1 MPVRK
6 RRKQRK
12 QRIILIVAVVVLV
25 VLIAGITSLKTIMK
39 QYVPSSDTTDYA
51 SFYGL
56 ESEEDVLLTIDN
68 EVLEATGL
76 LMDDEVYI
84 PYDVLHTYLNAR
96 FYWDET
102 EQILRYTLPE
112 GIVSVETET
121 TAYTVAKESRSA
133 DAVIVHM
140 EGDEMYLSLSFIE
153 QYTDIRSD
161 FYEEPNRLV
170 ISDEWGEVEYVT
182 VKRASELRELGGV
195 KSSILT
201 ELEKG
206 DRVIV
211 IEKMDDWTEV
221 CTEDGFVGYIQNKAL
236 GDAQTELYESDFE
249 EPEFT
254 LIARDFT
261 INMAWHQV
269 TSQEAN
275 ANVSSVIASA
285 TGLNVISPT
294 WFYLNDDEGG
304 IASLA
309 SSDYVTYCHQ
319 QGIEVWALVSNLEND
334 EVDTTQVLSVSSS
347 RDTLVNN
354 LVSEAIKYDLDGIN
368 VDFESL
374 EGEAGAAFLQFI
386 RELSLKCKNNGIVLS
401 VDNYA
406 PASYNE
412 FYGRDE
418 QAVFADYIV
427 LMAYDEHYNGS
438 EEAGSVA
445 SLSFVTQAVADT
457 LEEVPAE
464 QVILGIPFY
473 TRLWKLTP
481 NETDTDTDSGTSE
494 TDDDEANDGT
504 AADTEYDTTADEDNT
519 TESDGTAADEDN
531 ESESDGTADS
541 EESYTLTSEA
551 LGMSEAESR
560 VAANGATY
568 QWLEDCG
575 QYYAEYEYGGSTY
588 KIWMEDQNSIEKKL
602 EVMQS
607 NGLAGAAF
615 WKLGFEKN
623 TVWDTI
629 VKFME

>member
-1 MPVRK
+1 MPIRK

>member
-12 QRIILIVAVVVLV
+12 QRIILIAAVVVLV

-334 EVDTTQVLSVSSS
+334 EVDTTQVLSVTSS

-386 RELSLKCKNNGIVLS
+386 RELSLKCKNNGLVLS

-406 PASYNE
+406 PASYNT

-481 NETDTDTDSGTSE
+481 NETDTDADSGTSE

-504 AADTEYDTTADEDNT
+504 AADTEYDTTADEDNM
-519 TESDGTAADEDN
+519 TESDGTAADEDD